1 MLSFVERDGFN
12 RRTFLR
18 VGSVGL
24 AGLSLPALLAER
36 AGAAQNSS
44 EITTGKSVIFLFQQG
59 GPSQFETFD
68 PKMTAP
74 DGVRCATGVT
84 QTSLTGVQFGSTLE
98 KIAQYAH
105 RLAIVRSFQTSRG
118 SHDIKPLVCPET
130 LDANIGS
137 IYSRVVGPTRP
148 TGMPTNSAI
157 FPNAVHSESTGPS
170 SRFGNFASTGAL
182 GPAFAPFIPGAGG
195 QLQKD
200 MTLNV
205 SRSRLDNRRALL
217 AEVDTLRRQIDN
229 SGTMEAIEGFRSQ
242 AIEVVLGG
250 ISRAFDL
257 SHEDPRTIARYDTS
271 HLVRPSLWNSKN
283 NKQRYTAHA
292 RTLGKLLLLARRLCE
307 AGCGF
312 VTINTDF
319 VWDMHADRNNLG
331 VGPGMASVG
340 APFDHAVSA
349 FIEDLENRGLSDQIM
364 LVMTGEMGRTPRVN
378 NRGGRDHW
386 GRLTPLAFYGGG
398 IRGGQVIG
406 RSNNNG
412 GEPATNA
419 MGLSN
424 LVATILQTMF
434 NTTAIRLQ
442 DAIPS
447 DVSRLITDGH
457 PIPGLL

>member
-1 MLSFVERDGFN
+1 MLSFVERDGFS

-18 VGSVGL
+18 VGSLGL
-24 AGLSLPALLAER
+24 AGLSLQSLMATKAQ
-36 AGAAQNSS
+36 AAQNSS

-74 DGVRCATGVT
+74 EGVRCATGVT
-84 QTSLTGVQFGSTLE
+84 QTSLAGVQFGSTLE
-98 KIAQYAH
+98 NIARYAH

-118 SHDIKPLVCPET
+118 NHDIKPLVCSET

-148 TGMPTNSAI
+148 SGMPTNSAI
-157 FPNAVHSESTGPS
+157 FPNAVHAESPGPS
-170 SRFGNFASTGAL
+170 NRFGNFASTGSL

-217 AEVDTLRRQIDN
+217 SEVDTLRRQIDN
-229 SGTMEAIEGFRSQ
+229 NGTMEAMEGFQSQ

-257 SHEDPRTIARYDTS
+257 SHEDPRTVARYDTS
-271 HLVRPSLWNSKN
+271 HLIRPSLWERKN
-283 NKQRYTAHA
+283 NKKRYTANA
-292 RTLGKLLLLARRLCE
+292 QTLGKLLLLARRLCE

-319 VWDMHADRNNLG
+319 VWDMHADGNNLG
-331 VGPGMASVG
+331 VEPGMQSVG

-349 FIEDLENRGLSDQIM
+349 FIEDIENRGLSDKIM

-386 GRLTPLAFYGGG
+386 GRLTPLAIYGGG

-412 GEPATNA
+412 GEPATNP
-419 MGLSN
+419 MTSSN

-442 DAIPS
+442 DALPS